1 MAMLV
6 DAHQHIWTQEL
17 VAALEQRTQPP
28 FVRYEDGCATLYSAG
43 EPPYPLDLD
52 AEAPARRAALVRA
65 DGVEVAVVA
74 ISSPVGI
81 EALPRAEAQPLIE
94 AHLEGVMALPDEFGA
109 WGPFALEGARPDDVD
124 ALLARGC
131 VGVTVPAG
139 ALAGPA
145 RLEALAPVLERVQA
159 RKVPLFV
166 HPGRAPGQPAAPVAA
181 DEPGWWRPL
190 TDYVWQM
197 QAAWYTFAAYGRG
210 AYSEL
215 RVIFAMLAGGAPM
228 HVERFAA
235 RGGPRVDLHDPNTF
249 YETSSYG
256 PQAVGA
262 TAQLVGQDQL
272 VYGTDRPVIEP
283 LSTGRDQPLQI
294 NSANLLT
301 KVHV

>member
-1 MAMLV
+1 M
-6 DAHQHIWTQEL
+6 
-17 VAALEQRTQPP
+17 
-28 FVRYEDGCATLYSAG
+28 
-43 EPPYPLDLD
+43 
-52 AEAPARRAALVRA
+52 
-65 DGVEVAVVA
+65 
-74 ISSPVGI
+74 
-81 EALPRAEAQPLIE
+81 
-94 AHLEGVMALPDEFGA
+94 
-109 WGPFALEGARPDDVD
+109 
-124 ALLARGC
+124 
-131 VGVTVPAG
+131 
-139 ALAGPA
+139 
-145 RLEALAPVLERVQA
+145 
-159 RKVPLFV
+159 
-166 HPGRAPGQPAAPVAA
+166 AA

>member
-1 MAMLV
+1 M
-6 DAHQHIWTQEL
+6 IT
-17 VAALEQRTQPP
+17 ALEQRTQPP
-28 FVRYEDGCATLYSAG
+28 FVRRENGSAVLYSAG

-52 AEAPARRAALVRA
+52 AEDPAKRAALVRA
-65 DGVEVAVVA
+65 GGVDLAVVA
-74 ISSPVGI
+74 ISSPIGI
-81 EALPRAEAQPLIE
+81 EALPRDQAQPLIE
-94 AHLEGVMALPDEFGA
+94 AHLDGVLALPEEFGA
-109 WGPFALEGARPDDVD
+109 WGPFALDGAQPDSVD
-124 ALLARGC
+124 AVLARGC

-145 RLEALAPVLERVQA
+145 PLRALAPVLDRIAEHG
-159 RKVPLFV
+159 VPLFV

-197 QAAWYTFAAYGRG
+197 QAAWYTFAAYGR
-210 AYSEL
+210 AAHPEL
-215 RVIFAMLAGGAPM
+215 KVIFAMLAGGAPM

-262 TAQLVGQDQL
+262 TVQLVSQDQL
-272 VYGTDRPVIEP
+272 VYGTDRPVIKP
-283 LSTGRDQPLQI
+283 VSTGRDRPLQL
-294 NSANLLT
+294 NSSTLIT
-301 KVHV
+301 EVHV